1 MCAMAASS
9 KTEKRI
15 QGNRTE
21 KWGARSCRSTE
32 KKWVNITQA
41 EEEGYF
47 VTTYLPTSLGACE
60 LCDASSEHYE

>member
-1 MCAMAASS
+1 MAASS

-47 VTTYLPTSLGACE
+47 VTTFISTNLTRRL
-60 LCDASSEHYE
+60 